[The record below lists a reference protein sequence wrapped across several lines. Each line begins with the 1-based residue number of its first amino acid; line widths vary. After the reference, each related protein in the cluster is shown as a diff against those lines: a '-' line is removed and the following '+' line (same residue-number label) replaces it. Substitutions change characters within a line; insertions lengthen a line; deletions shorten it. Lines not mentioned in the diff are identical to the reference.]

1 MYLVTSCYMMNYSN
15 RPYKK
20 TYKILLSF
28 LKILLYS
35 LCNMFNMKS
44 VFLLYF
50 GYFSPFSVVFT
61 KFLRFSLVFCTK
73 RASARIPGKRPFY
86 AVFMFFFAF
95 FLQSSRFGKGIIM

>member
-35 LCNMFNMKS
+35 LCNMFDMKS

-50 GYFSPFSVVFT
+50 SYFSPFSVVFT

-86 AVFMFFFAF
+86 AVFHVLFCF
-95 FLQSSRFGKGIIM
+95 FL

>member
-1 MYLVTSCYMMNYSN
+1 MYLVTSCYMMHYSN

-50 GYFSPFSVVFT
+50 SYFSPFSVVFT

>member
-1 MYLVTSCYMMNYSN
+1 MYLVTSCYMMHYSN
-15 RPYKK
+15 QSYKK

-35 LCNMFNMKS
+35 LCNMFDMKS

-50 GYFSPFSVVFT
+50 SYFSPFSVVFT

-73 RASARIPGKRPFY
+73 WASARISGKRPFY
-86 AVFMFFFAF
+86 AVFHVLFCF
-95 FLQSSRFGKGIIM
+95 FL

>member
-1 MYLVTSCYMMNYSN
+1 MYLVTSCYMMHYSN

-20 TYKILLSF
+20 TYKILLSS

-35 LCNMFNMKS
+35 LCNMFNIKS

-50 GYFSPFSVVFT
+50 SYFSPFSVVFT

-73 RASARIPGKRPFY
+73 WASARIPGKRPFY
-86 AVFMFFFAF
+86 AVFHVLFCF
-95 FLQSSRFGKGIIM
+95 FL